1 MIHFQRS
8 WCGTDSQK
16 RARGSQAVDSP
27 AERSL
32 RKKRG
37 GEEEEK
43 KIRMREKER
52 NRCTQPGSSWKT
64 KKLSKTTKTNVGEM
78 RCLSKDYRF
87 FICRT
92 NVNYKY

>member
-1 MIHFQRS
+1 MIIHFQRS

-37 GEEEEK
+37 GGEEEK
-43 KIRMREKER
+43 KKIRMGEKEG
-52 NRCTQPGSSWKT
+52 NRYTQAGSLWKT
-64 KKLSKTTKTNVGEM
+64 EIIKNNKNK
-78 RCLSKDYRF
+78 C
-87 FICRT
+87 
-92 NVNYKY
+92 